1 MDLVQNNN
9 NNNRQNLNN
18 YSQVFLQQNNKK

>member
-1 MDLVQNNN
+1 MNLVQNNN